1 MIDKLT
7 LARLLL
13 MTTALVAWPSFAQ
26 TAPQSP
32 AAPAGSPQPQAQEE
46 LVDDQDVDVV
56 GPGAGGIAG
65 EDIVVIGTRIP
76 NTIRATPSVVSV
88 LSQADIARTGDGD
101 IAGALQRVS
110 GLSLVG
116 GKYVYV
122 RGLGERYSSALLNG
136 LPLPSPEPLKRVVP
150 LDIFPTS
157 VIASA
162 VVQKSFSP
170 NFPGEFGGGVIN
182 LTTRAVPEERFIEV
196 GGSVGGNTLTTGQLG
211 YTHFG
216 SATDWTGFDNGARSV
231 PVQLQG
237 ALNSGNR
244 VAVGENFDLSR
255 MQTITASLLNAPTNL
270 IQRNATIPA
279 DMAVNFTAGDSWDIG
294 DSRLGL
300 IASFGWDNSWE
311 TQGGLQQTAAGV
323 AVFPDGSEGLRADQ
337 DYRFLSTE
345 NRIIVNGLFG
355 LGFEF
360 GEHVVRWTNVF
371 VRDSLKESRIQSGID
386 EVNVGNDNPVNR
398 NFTSWIERQLFTT
411 QLVSEFRFGDWS
423 VNARGTYAKSSR
435 NAPYER
441 QNNYVFSSEVNDYVN
456 DLASAGSRS
465 TISFSDL
472 QDEVYGGVLDVAYKF
487 NTERPLVLS
496 AGYAYTDN
504 TRTAERRDFRYV
516 VAGGTAL
523 PLEVA
528 QTRPDFLLSSFNT
541 FAYDVVLQETSGAL
555 GAARYDAS
563 LVVHGV
569 YGQIEA
575 EVLDGLRIQGGVRY
589 EDGKQI
595 VAPASLFGAPAL
607 PQTEI
612 NESYWLP
619 GVTVTWNFAE
629 DMQLRFAASKTL
641 ARPQFRELAPQS
653 YRDTDTDR
661 TAFGNQYLVDSELT
675 NLEARYEWFFGRDER
690 LGLSG
695 FWKKI
700 DRPIETISFDAGGT
714 FATTFAN
721 APEATLY
728 GAELE
733 AVKYIN
739 LNADSGL
746 FAERR
751 ILLAGNYTYSKS
763 QLNVGEDDVFINEAG
778 EERLASTVFRDGQ
791 PLTGQS
797 EHVGNVQFGL
807 SSDNKLSEQTI
818 LLNYASDRVT
828 QRGPLGTPD
837 YVEKP
842 GFQLDV
848 VLREEIMMG
857 KVPMVLKF
865 EARNITG
872 TKYQEVQELN
882 DTSIDIHSYRRG
894 TSISLGLTA
903 KF

>member
-1 MIDKLT
+1 MTNK
-7 LARLLL
+7 AEFGRLLL
-13 MTTALVAWPSFAQ
+13 LTTAIGALVSWPVLAQ
-26 TAPQSP
+26 TAAT
-32 AAPAGSPQPQAQEE
+32 AAPPAEQQPAEAADEE
-46 LVDDQDVDVV
+46 VDVV
-56 GPGAGGIAG
+56 GPGAGAVDA
-65 EDIVVIGTRIP
+65 EDIVVIGRSIP
-76 NTIRATPSVVSV
+76 NSIRATPSVVSV
-88 LSQADIARTGDGD
+88 LSQADIARTGEGD

-157 VIASA
+157 VIASS
-162 VVQKSFSP
+162 VVQKSYSP

-182 LTTRAVPEERFIEV
+182 LTTRAIPEERFVEI
-196 GGSVGGNTLTTGQLG
+196 GGSVGGNTITTGRLG

-216 SATDWTGFDNGARSV
+216 SRTDWTGFDNGARSIPV
-231 PVQLQG
+231 PLRG

-244 VAVGENFDLSR
+244 VAVGENFDLAR
-255 MQTITASLLNAPTNL
+255 MQTITAGLLNAPTNL
-270 IQRNATIPA
+270 IQRNDTIPA
-279 DMAVNFTAGDSWDIG
+279 DLAVSFTAGDSFDVG
-294 DSRLGL
+294 ENRLGV
-300 IASFGWDNSWE
+300 IVSFGWDNGWE

-323 AVFPDGSEGLRADQ
+323 AVLPDGTEGLRADQ

-345 NRIIVNGLFG
+345 NRIVVNGLFG
-355 LGFEF
+355 VGFEF

-371 VRDSLKESRIQSGID
+371 VRDSLKESRIQSGLD

-411 QLVSEFRFGDWS
+411 QLVSEFKFGDWS

-441 QNNYVFSSEVNDYVN
+441 LNSYVFAPEVKGYIN
-456 DLASAGSRS
+456 DLTSNGSRS
-465 TISFSDL
+465 IIAFSDL
-472 QDEVYGGVLDVAYKF
+472 QDEVYGGVLDVAYRLP
-487 NTERPLVLS
+487 TERPFVLS

-504 TRTAERRDFRYV
+504 SRTAERRDFRYV
-516 VAGGTAL
+516 VAGGSAL
-523 PLEVA
+523 PIAVA
-528 QTRPDFLLSSFNT
+528 QTRPDYLLSAFNT
-541 FAYDVVLQETSGAL
+541 FAYDVVLQEVSGAQ

-569 YGQIEA
+569 YGQLEA
-575 EVLDGLRIQGGVRY
+575 ELLDGLRIQGGVRY
-589 EDGKQI
+589 EDGTQI
-595 VAPASLFGAPAL
+595 VAPAALFGQPAL
-607 PQTEI
+607 PSTTI
-612 NESYWLP
+612 DESYWLP

-629 DMQLRFAASKTL
+629 DMQFRVAASKTL

-661 TAFGNQYLVDSELT
+661 TAFGNQFLVDSQLT
-675 NLEARYEWFFGRDER
+675 NLEARYEWFFDRDQR
-690 LGLSG
+690 LVLSG

-714 FATTFAN
+714 FATTYAN

-728 GAELE
+728 GAEVE
-733 AVKYIN
+733 AVKY
-739 LNADSGL
+739 LYLDGAKGL
-746 FAERR
+746 LEGRR
-751 ILLAGNYTYSKS
+751 ILLSGNYTYSKS
-763 QLNVGEDDVFINEAG
+763 KLKVGADDVFINEAG
-778 EERLASTVFRDGQ
+778 EERAANSVFRNGQ

-807 SSDNKLSEQTI
+807 SHEDRLSEQTI

-842 GFQLDV
+842 GLQLDFV
-848 VLREEIMMG
+848 AREDIMMG
-857 KVPMVLKF
+857 KVPMELKF
-865 EARNITG
+865 EVRNITG
-872 TKYQEVQELN
+872 TKYQEVQELGE
-882 DTSIDIHSYRRG
+882 SRIDVNSYRRG
-894 TSISLGLTA
+894 TSFSLGLTA